1 MSYPQ
6 HPSPAGGPQYMAP
19 SPGVIRSQNLPF
31 LPSQPHQMPPSG
43 QYPHPQPGFPS
54 HQQQPYPVNPN
65 EHRPIASLPLHARHM
80 PAPQTP
86 PSRPQPGAARPHTAM
101 SMLQQRAGSAR
112 GPHALADPSASFKR
126 PKMVGDGYEAP
137 YLLPGPSNRILLS
150 LKSGL
155 PNQIDWALSRLV
167 LLTANHRDQAA
178 RDFTFD
184 SVPGLADVLL
194 SYVRRIHAALTGEH
208 PSKWDASFFEQPSEA
223 PDVGIGAPGDAGHQG
238 TSTRQSIPTK
248 PSSDLTLAKLTSPS
262 SDSILSFNPSHDP
275 SHVVL
280 MRRALEAALALRN
293 LATYSSNARSL
304 ASIKGIYALIRDVL
318 QLPSTAVQILADAQ
332 QSQTDSGSVHED
344 GWLEIEG
351 IAELRL
357 YFLDILETLAPRLT
371 LTRRATSGA
380 SAISAS
386 TTLNGHETALTTPK
400 AVNED
405 ATSPAD
411 VIFATLLSLALH
423 TNDRSFLIGSL
434 RCLTTLAANER
445 NEAAF
450 VEVTLPNGQQSPGL
464 LQRCVE
470 LLPLT
475 QDTDLLEAALDLL
488 YQLVCIGNNAIKVAT
503 ALNLEPLLPHSPA
516 SRGTKERNG
525 STDSHSANASNARA
539 TAKTAA
545 LVRLLSRNL
554 QLGRSMWERS
564 MPLKIPQQW
573 LGSIPS
579 RQVEA
584 MRRQRELHFRIAN
597 ETPQERSKRK
607 RLTRQERQSLA
618 GLQEPERGIAWM
630 KLLFQRNP
638 DKEVTQMEFW
648 TAYKEE
654 FQGDAVALQPAAEL
668 IRAVGVVFP
677 QAAAMVVPKQDGQP
691 QRFVI
696 RGIDVKE
703 RDLDQLEPFRCRWST
718 CSSPATSTLEAQ
730 RGHAKLHAQYASD
743 GRCRW
748 KRCDYDAKSDK
759 TASEEEQTQ
768 VLVAHVLTH
777 IKSADAGR
785 ADAKRDGRPKVVV
798 DDDLRVVSRAEHTG
812 EAAKLITTKTANGA
826 RVLRGKRD
834 PDGVEITFTIDK
846 AVSGQNGVDANGA
859 SNGHLAP
866 SNATPS
872 SGTLDNPGTYM
883 FDVTRT
889 PSSGNDDNLSPQG
902 PAFTSILILRML
914 ARRAA
919 SLLHKAGSKRSNPSE
934 DDEVAATI
942 RGQGDEKFGLP
953 LPANFS
959 SSDRAKQG
967 ESGDGNAQDGVDAA
981 GSMMGTEEEDYETT
995 EAWAVEAATRLL
1007 DAVEGVEE
1015 DLLHHSSQNDI
1026 LSSYI
1031 NETLLELSRRPAA
1044 SSSGE
1049 DSNGQVD
1056 PQVLRDEAFLL

>member
-1 MSYPQ
+1 
-6 HPSPAGGPQYMAP
+6 
-19 SPGVIRSQNLPF
+19 
-31 LPSQPHQMPPSG
+31 
-43 QYPHPQPGFPS
+43 
-54 HQQQPYPVNPN
+54 
-65 EHRPIASLPLHARHM
+65 M

-86 PSRPQPGAARPHTAM
+86 SSRPQPGAGRPHTAM

-112 GPHALADPSASFKR
+112 GPNVFADPSASFKR

-184 SVPGLADVLL
+184 SVPGLADALL

-208 PSKWDASFFEQPSEA
+208 QSKWATSYFEQP
-223 PDVGIGAPGDAGHQG
+223 PDAHDIGIGAPGDAGHQG
-238 TSTRQSIPTK
+238 TSTRQQTSVSNTLPATR
-248 PSSDLTLAKLTSPS
+248 PHDLAIAKLSSSTTSS
-262 SDSILSFNPSHDP
+262 ASFFNPSHDP
-275 SHVVL
+275 AHAVL
-280 MRRALEAALALRN
+280 MRRALEAALAIRN
-293 LATYSSNARSL
+293 LTTHSSNARSL
-304 ASIKGIYALIRDVL
+304 ASIKGIYALIRDIL
-318 QLPSTAVQILADAQ
+318 QLPSTAIQISAHAQ
-332 QSQTDSGSVHED
+332 QSETDSEPAHED

-357 YFLDILETLAPRLT
+357 YFLDILETLAARIT
-371 LTRRATSGA
+371 LTRRAATGTSVP
-380 SAISAS
+380 SAPA
-386 TTLNGHETALTTPK
+386 TVNGHDTASSTLKSTK
-400 AVNED
+400 ED
-405 ATSPAD
+405 VVAPAD
-411 VIFATLLSLALH
+411 HIFATLLSLALH
-423 TNDRSFLIGSL
+423 SNDRAFIIGSL
-434 RCLTTLAANER
+434 RCLTTMAANER
-445 NEAAF
+445 NEAGF
-450 VEVTLPNGQQSPGL
+450 VEVTLPNGHQSPGL

-503 ALNLEPLLPHSPA
+503 VLNLEPLRANSPV
-516 SRGTKERNG
+516 SRLAVERNG
-525 STDSHSANASNARA
+525 STDSHSARA

-564 MPLKIPQQW
+564 MPLKVPQQW
-573 LGSIPS
+573 LASIPS

-584 MRRQRELHFRIAN
+584 MRRQRELQFRIAN

-607 RLTRQERQSLA
+607 RLTPQERQSLA

-638 DKEVTQMEFW
+638 EKEVTQMEFW

-654 FQGDAVALQPAAEL
+654 FQGDGIALQPAAEL
-668 IRAVGVVFP
+668 IRAVGIVFP

-696 RGIDVKE
+696 RGIDVKD
-703 RDLDQLEPFRCRWST
+703 RDIDQLEPYRCHWST
-718 CSSPATSTLEAQ
+718 CSSPATTTLEAQ
-730 RGHAKLHAQYASD
+730 RGHAKLHAQYAPD

-748 KRCDYDAKSDK
+748 KRCDFDANNGG
-759 TASEEEQTQ
+759 TASEEEQKR

-777 IKSADAGR
+777 LKSADASASGG
-785 ADAKRDGRPKVVV
+785 AKHEARSKVVV
-798 DDDLRVVSRAEHTG
+798 DDDLRVVSGATHTG
-812 EAAKLITTKTANGA
+812 EAAELITAKADNGA

-834 PDGVEITFTIDK
+834 PDGVEIKFTMDK
-846 AVSGQNGVDANGA
+846 PAAGQNGVHANGV

-872 SGTLDNPGTYM
+872 SGTLDNPGTYV

-914 ARRAA
+914 TRRAA
-919 SLLHKAGSKRSNPSE
+919 SLLQKAGSKRSNQSE
-934 DDEVAATI
+934 DDEDAAAI

-953 LPANFS
+953 LPANFG
-959 SSDRAKQG
+959 SSDRFKQG
-967 ESGDGNAQDGVDAA
+967 EAEDGNAQDGIDAG
-981 GSMMGTEEEDYETT
+981 GSLLGTEEEDYETT
-995 EAWAVEAATRLL
+995 ETWAVDAATRLL

-1031 NETLLELSRRPAA
+1031 NETLLELRRRPTA
-1044 SSSGE
+1044 SGGE
-1049 DSNGQVD
+1049 ASDSQVD
-1056 PQVLRDEAFLL
+1056 PKVLRDKASLL